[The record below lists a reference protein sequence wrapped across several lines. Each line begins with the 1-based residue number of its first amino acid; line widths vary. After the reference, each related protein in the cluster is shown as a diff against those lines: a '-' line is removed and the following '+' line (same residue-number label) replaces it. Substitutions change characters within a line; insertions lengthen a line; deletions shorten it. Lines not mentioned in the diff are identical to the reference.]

1 MPITQT
7 VVRRPDLNSS
17 AFKPRAP
24 DAIPAPLSLVTLW
37 QDIEKSKRYRTKI
50 YGGFVL
56 SRIFY
61 ILIMALLINQAKGQ
75 APLMVQGWPY
85 VTQPLGQ
92 VVYQTPR
99 LYFASD
105 SGQYALFLNN
115 STGDIDKFR
124 LDATQFPGWPLIV
137 DSTRFLIT
145 SPIVV
150 DLDHDGQM
158 EVVTSGFRNSLVND
172 VLIVVDDNGTIM
184 PGFPILSTAM
194 PASLNVF
201 DFDNDGEYEILRYTG
216 LDDMIHCFDRF
227 GNYKPGWPIQGASEL
242 DRYNCLGS
250 GGAVGDLDLD
260 GYNEYILMGLYH
272 IYAYRYDGAV
282 QAGFPIVVQDS
293 TTWCFTNGWVW
304 PPILADLDQDNYLEI
319 IVAGENWCE
328 EIPPRFISFISIYE
342 HDGTLKNGWPI
353 YYYDQLI
360 LQTPLPCDI
369 DSDGDFELGF
379 QTSYNLNFIDLHG
392 SPSPGWPITVTT
404 PRGTLMQSVSDLI
417 VLDIDGDNDQE
428 IFTDNNVQYD
438 SLEPDSTYL
447 GHGLLCGFD
456 HLGQYLPGFPIVIGG
471 GIFSRPPN
479 FGYDPV
485 THRVYMTIYTI
496 FFNPDNPGPETS
508 YVELYVFPDSTGPP
522 NQWPM
527 MSHDLLQTRNFN
539 FVDRVTSIEDDD
551 VEILPKSPILK
562 QNYPNPFNLATM
574 IEFTL
579 PRQGHVRLAIYDIL
593 GRRVLDIFDQNMAVG
608 TYRFPITMD
617 LPSGIYLYR
626 LETERTVI
634 TRKMTLVK

>member
-1 MPITQT
+1 M
-7 VVRRPDLNSS
+7 S
-17 AFKPRAP
+17 
-24 DAIPAPLSLVTLW
+24 
-37 QDIEKSKRYRTKI
+37 
-50 YGGFVL
+50 
-56 SRIFY
+56 SRILY
-61 ILIMALLINQAKGQ
+61 ILILMSFISPALGQ
-75 APLMVQGWPY
+75 APQIVPGWPH
-85 VTQPLGQ
+85 VTDPLTWNL
-92 VVYQTPR
+92 YQTPR
-99 LYFASD
+99 LYLQPD
-105 SGQYALFLNN
+105 PPQDALFFNGV
-115 STGDIDKFR
+115 SGDIDKFR
-124 LDATQFPGWPLIV
+124 FDANQFPGWPLIV
-137 DSTRFLIT
+137 DSALFILT
-145 SPIVV
+145 SPIIV
-150 DLDHDGQM
+150 DLDHDGRM
-158 EVVTSGFRNSLVND
+158 EVVTSAFCRD
-172 VLIVVDDNGTIM
+172 VYHDLLIVVDDNGAIM

-201 DFDNDGEYEILRYTG
+201 DFDNDGEYEILRYTI

-242 DRYNCLGS
+242 DGYNALGS

-272 IYAYRYDGAV
+272 IYAYRYDGSV

-319 IVAGENWCE
+319 VVAGENWCE

-342 HDGTLKNGWPI
+342 HDGALKNGWPI

-369 DSDGDFELGF
+369 DDDGDFELGF
-379 QTSYNLNFIDLHG
+379 QTSYNLNFIDLQG
-392 SPSPGWPITVTT
+392 SPLPGWPITVTT

-417 VLDIDGDNDQE
+417 LLDIDGDNDRE

-438 SLEPDSTYL
+438 SLGPDSTYL

-471 GIFSRPPN
+471 NIFSRPPN

-496 FFNPDNPGPETS
+496 FFNPNNPGSETS

-527 MSHDLLQTRNFN
+527 MSHDLLQTRNYN
-539 FVDRVTSIEDDD
+539 FVDRVTSIEDDG
-551 VEILPKSPILK
+551 VEILPKSPILR
-562 QNYPNPFNLATM
+562 QNYPNPFNFSTI

-579 PRQGHVRLAIYDIL
+579 PKEQQVSLSIFDMLGRKVVDIYDE
-593 GRRVLDIFDQNMAVG
+593 VLTQG
-608 TYRFPITMD
+608 THRYRLNTDM
-617 LPSGIYLYR
+617 PSGIYLCR
-626 LETERTVI
+626 LKTETTSI
-634 TRKMTLVK
+634 TRKMALVK